1 MLQSTAGQ
9 DGVQASI
16 FKGQT
21 YQIPRIDRW
30 PSQELVQ
37 RTRKPVLLYVERH
50 SVYPAAEQE
59 KGHMTKEGAPI
70 QQTPIAYRRRNLV
83 RLTLIPTNADS
94 AIEVPIER
102 CGLDELDATH
112 VSNLRWLRIDQA
124 SSLAASEVENDRDLF
139 CSTML
144 KVIRDQFS
152 SYPRRSVPRIL
163 AQIGSLHPAKALLL
177 L

>member
-1 MLQSTAGQ
+1 TDRLERCCRSSDMLQSTAGQ

-59 KGHMTKEGAPI
+59 KGHLTTEGAPI
-70 QQTPIAYRRRNLV
+70 QQTPIAYRRCNFVRFSMIPSNL
-83 RLTLIPTNADS
+83 DS
-94 AIEVPIER
+94 SIEVHLTI
-102 CGLDELDATH
+102 CG
-112 VSNLRWLRIDQA
+112 V
-124 SSLAASEVENDRDLF
+124 
-139 CSTML
+139 
-144 KVIRDQFS
+144 
-152 SYPRRSVPRIL
+152 
-163 AQIGSLHPAKALLL
+163 
-177 L
+177 